1 MNTKFT
7 ALYERLS
14 RDDEQQGESNS
25 ILNQKKYLE
34 DYARSNGFKNIRHFS
49 DDGFTGTNFN
59 RPGFQEMLDE
69 VKAGNIETIIV
80 KDMSRFGRNYLQVGF
95 YTEMVFPDKG
105 VRFIAVN
112 NGIDSN
118 NPTDNE
124 FTPFLNIMNE
134 WYAKDTSK
142 KIRAVFRNRME
153 NGLRCSGA
161 IPYGFYRKEGDKQ
174 TLYVDEEAAA
184 VIRRIF
190 HMAASGKSV
199 ARIAET
205 LREDKVLI
213 PAAYQD
219 QKDNQVS
226 RMHDYFDPY
235 LWDKGTIVAI
245 LTRQEYLGHTVL
257 GKTVTENFK
266 TKKRRKAKPEE
277 LLFFPNTHEAII
289 DQETWDLANKMR
301 KRCPKKTAPGTY
313 SHRLSGFCYCA
324 DCGARMGYS
333 APSSKKIKAG
343 TATNS
348 DSTYN
353 CGNFRNIR
361 QKCTNHYV
369 KATDLETAILEATK
383 LVASHILQDED
394 AFLSE
399 LMEQWESKQQML
411 SSDDKKELAKAKNRL
426 AELDSLIQGLY
437 ENQIKGIM
445 PERQIQRLMTQYD
458 DEQISL
464 EKRVSELE
472 DAINNSTPQKP
483 NPNRFIALIKKYKD
497 FDEISDA
504 MLYELVDRIEV
515 HAPVGGRG
523 KYRYQQIDVCFNF
536 IGSYLPPMPVI
547 TEEERRAAIDK
558 RMAERKR
565 ITQKKC
571 CARKKVWL
579 EELKERAKTNPEAA
593 AELEAHYEKQR
604 ANGRKVRARNKAKRE
619 ADPEYQALMEARRI
633 EKDKI
638 HLHSNSISIAE
649 LKERAKTDP
658 EAVIALAEKRKR
670 QAAKNELNKRK
681 QLEKMA
687 NDPEYAAQVIAERS
701 EKAKK
706 RYEKVKA
713 KQAALKKKAETDPEA
728 AAELQ
733 RLKDAHKGYADKCQ
747 QKKLERMKN
756 DPVYATE
763 QEAKI
768 REKAK
773 RQYARKK
780 AKYDELKERAKTD
793 PEAAKELEH
802 MKRKSSK
809 ATVKS
814 RHKLIEQAKTDPVAA
829 EKLQAKR
836 DRINTWTKNHKA
848 ELVELAK
855 TDPEAA
861 AKLADIRRRQ
871 VQATLRCKAKREQK
885 VG

>member
-34 DYARSNGFKNIRHFS
+34 DYARSNGFKNVRHFS

-59 RPGFQEMLDE
+59 RPGFQEMLEE
-69 VKAGNIETIIV
+69 VKAGNIETVIV

-161 IPYGFYRKEGDKQ
+161 IPYGFYRKADDKQ
-174 TLYVDEEAAA
+174 TLYVDDEAAA

-190 HMAASGKSV
+190 QMAASGKSV

-205 LREDKVLI
+205 LREEKVLI

-313 SHRLSGFCYCA
+313 SHRLSGFGYCA

-343 TATNS
+343 TATDS

-369 KATDLETAILEATK
+369 KATDLEAAILEATK
-383 LVASHILQDED
+383 LVSKHILKDED
-394 AFLSE
+394 AFAKE
-399 LMEQWESKQQML
+399 LMEQWEAKQKLL
-411 SSDDKKELAKAKNRL
+411 SSDDKKELSKAKNRL
-426 AELDSLIQGLY
+426 TELDTLIQGLY

-445 PERQIQRLMTQYD
+445 PERQIQRLMSQYD
-458 DEQISL
+458 NEQVSL

-472 DAINNSTPQKP
+472 DSINNSTPEKP
-483 NPNRFIALIKKYKD
+483 NPNRFITLIRKYKN
-497 FDEISDA
+497 FDEISDT
-504 MLYELVDRIEV
+504 MLYELIDRIEV

-536 IGSYLPPMPVI
+536 IGNYLPPMPVI
-547 TEEERRAAIDK
+547 TEEERRAEIDK
-558 RMAERKR
+558 EYAERKR
-565 ITQKKC
+565 ITQRKC
-571 CARKKVWL
+571 CARKKKWL
-579 EELKERAKTNPEAA
+579 EELKENAKTDPEAA
-593 AELEAHYEKQR
+593 KELEAHYEKQR
-604 ANGRKVRARNKAKRE
+604 ERGRIVRARNKAKRE
-619 ADPEYQALMEARRI
+619 ADPEYQALQEARRI
-633 EKDKI
+633 ERDRI
-638 HLHSNSISIAE
+638 HLHSNYITIAE

-658 EAVIALAEKRKR
+658 EAAEALIERRKR
-670 QAAKNELNKRK
+670 QAEKNALNKQRL
-681 QLEKMA
+681 LERMA
-687 NDPEYAAQVIAERS
+687 EDPEYAAQLKAERS
-701 EKAKK
+701 EKARNKYLK
-706 RYEKVKA
+706 FKEKIA
-713 KQAALKKKAETDPEA
+713 DLQARAETDPEA

-733 RLKDAHKGYADKCQ
+733 RLRDAHKVYADKCQ
-747 QKKLERMKN
+747 QKKLERMKV
-756 DPVYATE
+756 DPEYAAE
-763 QEAKI
+763 QQAKMH
-768 REKAK
+768 EKAK
-773 RQYARKK
+773 RHYAKQK
-780 AKYDELKERAKTD
+780 AKLDDLKERAKTD

-802 MKRKSSK
+802 VKRKSSR
-809 ATVKS
+809 ATIKS
-814 RHKLIEQAKTDPVAA
+814 RHKLIEQAKTDPEAA
-829 EKLQAKR
+829 KKLQAKR
-836 DRINTWTKNHKA
+836 GRINKWTKNHRE
-848 ELVELAK
+848 ELIEIAK